1 MESLY
6 HPELIKE
13 DFDVPVESLL
23 IQDIGREIRLE
34 LSSLQDL
41 VLTQTDR
48 IDQQEQLLR
57 ELSQGLIEIAQILQQ
72 QKSSSGQAID
82 SVNQNLDVLGKA
94 TIATYQQLSKIGSG
108 PELLA
113 LKAEQQAL
121 RKIADTAQRTLKIQS
136 DNLVTHLDWKR
147 TIAIIFITALFSA
160 VCSLAVVQLVPNG
173 WVHNT
178 PSKLTPKKAIKPQN
192 RS

>member
-1 MESLY
+1 MVEMDELDISTVSFDSETALEFDRNIVEDRLSLLQ
-6 HPELIKE
+6 ELILDQGERMTKQE
-13 DFDVPVESLL
+13 QQIE
-23 IQDIGREIRLE
+23 E
-34 LSSLQDL
+34 LSR
-41 VLTQTDR
+41 LTLR
-48 IDQQEQLLR
+48 ITE
-57 ELSQGLIEIAQILQQ
+57 ILQQ
-72 QKSSSGQAID
+72 PNPKID
-82 SVNQNLDVLGKA
+82 GINQNLDVLGKA

-160 VCSLAVVQLVPNG
+160 ACSLSVVQLVPNG

-178 PSKLTPKKAIKPQN
+178 PSKPTPKKAIKPQN

>member
-1 MESLY
+1 MD
-6 HPELIKE
+6 ELDISTVS
-13 DFDVPVESLL
+13 FDNETALEVDRDTLEERISLL
-23 IQDIGREIRLE
+23 QELMLDQSDRMLQQERRIEE
-34 LSSLQDL
+34 LSRLMIQINEILGKPDAK
-41 VLTQTDR
+41 
-48 IDQQEQLLR
+48 ID
-57 ELSQGLIEIAQILQQ
+57 GI
-72 QKSSSGQAID
+72 
-82 SVNQNLDVLGKA
+82 NQNLDMLGKA
-94 TIATYQQLSKIGSG
+94 TIATYQQLSKMGSG

-178 PSKLTPKKAIKPQN
+178 PSKPTLKKAIKPQN

>member
-1 MESLY
+1 MLFFLY
-6 HPELIKE
+6 RKTSHC
-13 DFDVPVESLL
+13 PV
-23 IQDIGREIRLE
+23 
-34 LSSLQDL
+34 
-41 VLTQTDR
+41 
-48 IDQQEQLLR
+48 R

-113 LKAEQQAL
+113 LKTEQQAL

-147 TIAIIFITALFSA
+147 TIAIIFITALLSA
-160 VCSLAVVQLVPNG
+160 ACSLAVVQLVPNG

-178 PSKLTPKKAIKPQN
+178 PSKPILKKAIKPQN